1 MSSGVILMVGMS
13 AMCASVCS
21 ASSFYACTDGT
32 LDPENFSANT
42 CTAFF
47 SSNCYNIDTQETCDD
62 KDACQ
67 WDDGACVRVKDI
79 GPAELPR
86 GIDARYVKLFHEVE
100 SNVINIAEIEVY
112 DYDGTKLTSNTT
124 SNIIGYSTQHDAHE
138 WPNLIDGSLTTFGH
152 SAGGATGNQ
161 HVTLDLGETKK
172 IYKVVV
178 ENRRDCCQDR
188 ILGARLELGT
198 SETSSVAATPRI
210 STESNTYTYNFE
222 TGTSQGWVAS

>member
-1 MSSGVILMVGMS
+1 MSSGIILIVGMS
-13 AMCASVCS
+13 AVCCSACS
-21 ASSFYACTDGT
+21 ASGFYACTDGT
-32 LDPENFSANT
+32 LDPENFDSNT

-47 SSNCYNIDTQETCDD
+47 SSNCYKIDTQEKCDD

-67 WDDGACVRVKDI
+67 WDEGACVRVKDI
-79 GPAELPR
+79 GPAELPH

-112 DYDGTKLTSNTT
+112 DYEGTKLTSNT
-124 SNIIGYSTQHDAHE
+124 SNISGYSTQHETHE
-138 WPNLIDGSLTTFGH
+138 WAHITDSNVATFGH
-152 SAGGATGNQ
+152 SANDATGNQ
-161 HVTLDLGETKK
+161 HVTIDLGETKK
-172 IYKVVV
+172 IHKVVV

-198 SETSSVAATPRI
+198 SETNSVASTPRI
-210 STESNTYTYNFE
+210 STESNTYTYKFE

>member
-1 MSSGVILMVGMS
+1 MS
-13 AMCASVCS
+13 AGIIVIGGVFSMVSSICS

-32 LDPENFSANT
+32 FDPDNFNANT
-42 CTAFF
+42 CTSFF
-47 SSNCYNIDTQETCDD
+47 SSNCYKIDTQEKCDD

-67 WDDGACVRVKDI
+67 WDEDACVRVKDI
-79 GPAELPR
+79 EPDELPH

-100 SNVINIAEIEVY
+100 SNVINVAEIEVY
-112 DYDGTKLTSNTT
+112 DYEGTKLTSNTT

-161 HVTLDLGETKK
+161 YATIDLGETKK

-188 ILGARLELGT
+188 ILGARVELGT
-198 SETSSVAATPRI
+198 SETKSIASTPRI
-210 STESNTYTYNFE
+210 STESNTYTYKFV

>member
-1 MSSGVILMVGMS
+1 MS
-13 AMCASVCS
+13 AGIVLIAGMASVCSSLCS
-21 ASSFYACTDGT
+21 ASSFYVCTDGT
-32 LDPENFSANT
+32 LEMNNFSANT

-47 SSNCYNIDTQETCDD
+47 SSNCLTIDTQEKCDD

-67 WDDGACVRVKDI
+67 WDEDACVRVKDI
-79 GPAELPR
+79 EPDELPH

-100 SNVINIAEIEVY
+100 SNVINVAEIEVY
-112 DYDGTKLTSNTT
+112 DYEGTKLTSNTT

-161 HVTLDLGETKK
+161 YATIDLGETKK

-188 ILGARLELGT
+188 ILGARVELGT
-198 SETSSVAATPRI
+198 SETKSIASTPRI
-210 STESNTYTYNFE
+210 STESNTYTYKFV